1 MKSQH
6 KPNFDTACTVLLFF
20 LVDCSLLC
28 DCMVIMLMQVV
39 NVVLVGVYLL
49 CQSVYLL
56 CQSQFCSYIER
67 IDGRIAEILASA

>member
-1 MKSQH
+1 
-6 KPNFDTACTVLLFF
+6 
-20 LVDCSLLC
+20 
-28 DCMVIMLMQVV
+28 MLMQVV
-39 NVVLVGVYLL
+39 TVVLVGVYLL